1 MTAVTYVLVGT
12 AGAAAAA
19 HALLPDHWLPYVLTA
34 KARQMSCGRAAVMA
48 GAGSIAH
55 LFSTVIIGVLFALAG
70 DRVATQTTWALDRL
84 VGLVVV
90 CLGAY
95 FIWRGWPGKYRWHG
109 HDHHDQHGHP
119 QHGHDQHGHGCH
131 KQDHRGRGSDY
142 ALGAILGARPCAE
155 AVPIFLAVSTQ
166 GVFSS
171 MAAIGSW
178 VVVTVASMVG
188 IVWLSAAGVE
198 ALRLG
203 WLERYGEVIS
213 GAIIAVIGLITFL

>member
-1 MTAVTYVLVGT
+1 MTAATYVLVGT

-70 DRVATQTTWALDRL
+70 DGVATQTTWALDRL
-84 VGLVVV
+84 VGLVVIG
-90 CLGAY
+90 LGMY
-95 FIWRGWPGKYRWHG
+95 FIWRGWSGKYRWHG
-109 HDHHDQHGHP
+109 HDH
-119 QHGHDQHGHGCH
+119 HDQHGHGCH

-198 ALRLG
+198 ALRLS